1 MLLTHPHLP
10 QILKLK
16 AWTAEARVTLLEEF
30 AAHFACSA
38 PATPQSIRIVFT
50 SLRRES
56 LLRFGDDSPIAI
68 TVFFLRFLCP
78 AVLDP
83 SSVGA
88 AVKLKQQQSER
99 LKLLSKLLLEVVKAK
114 FDCAVSLSMES
125 SGQPAEHLRQRLLR
139 AHHLLQSSFQEFM
152 TTHCTLSPEPAQGKS
167 RHRALTAIASSLA
180 AAKPELLRKALR
192 SCMSPPQDVV
202 DLCTAVRVHA
212 PARTLSLPARLTPCA
227 PTEELMQWLRQQAA
241 PAAVLDA
248 LAGLAGGEQFVELTA
263 SDLAALGLTAL
274 GHQIKVARLQKL
286 FRQQNSSVAAC
297 AAKRSRSSGDVG
309 LWTEEDVAD
318 WLTEHGL
325 AAYEDDA
332 REQHMNG
339 PALLSLSEQ
348 QLDGLNMYALGH
360 RKKLM
365 ALVRQLQ
372 QGLKAPYSWSVD
384 EVGQWLKKI
393 GLGQYLRSFDEV
405 SGQLLFLFFEA
416 LLQCV
421 WPPLTPRFRSE

>member
-1 MLLTHPHLP
+1 M
-10 QILKLK
+10 
-16 AWTAEARVTLLEEF
+16 
-30 AAHFACSA
+30 
-38 PATPQSIRIVFT
+38 
-50 SLRRES
+50 
-56 LLRFGDDSPIAI
+56 
-68 TVFFLRFLCP
+68 
-78 AVLDP
+78 
-83 SSVGA
+83 
-88 AVKLKQQQSER
+88 
-99 LKLLSKLLLEVVKAK
+99 
-114 FDCAVSLSMES
+114 
-125 SGQPAEHLRQRLLR
+125 
-139 AHHLLQSSFQEFM
+139 
-152 TTHCTLSPEPAQGKS
+152 
-167 RHRALTAIASSLA
+167 
-180 AAKPELLRKALR
+180 
-192 SCMSPPQDVV
+192 
-202 DLCTAVRVHA
+202 
-212 PARTLSLPARLTPCA
+212 
-227 PTEELMQWLRQQAA
+227 
-241 PAAVLDA
+241 
-248 LAGLAGGEQFVELTA
+248 ELTA

-297 AAKRSRSSGDVG
+297 AAKRSRSSDDVG